1 MTTSSGSEQPSCP
14 QRGALETVF
23 GVRAGA
29 SHPRLPVGLAVLGLL
44 SNASVGPP
52 GLLPAVGT
60 GPWQTSLGLRRPV
73 SDQGA
78 SQTGRHDPGQR
89 AFDDPAAGSR
99 TNPEVSFGR
108 LTVLIVRFRWR
119 LAQVAWQGRTGSLSH
134 VCRSASGLVGHEA
147 DVSASLM
154 PLSVENAKRT
164 VSTNLHLPGAG
175 PHPHVSEPVLAT
187 VARAL
192 GLADTERDYLFAL
205 AGLALSACSV
215 AARPARSAPV
225 PVHRIP
231 KPPPDRW
238 LLHHYGSPDTLITRP
253 RRRGRRR
260 AP

>member
-1 MTTSSGSEQPSCP
+1 MPSEASPEAIP
-14 QRGALETVF
+14 T
-23 GVRAGA
+23 AGQA
-29 SHPRLPVGLAVLGLL
+29 TAAIAVW
-44 SNASVGPP
+44 
-52 GLLPAVGT
+52 AVV
-60 GPWQTSLGLRRPV
+60 SLRRTLAGGTAGH
-73 SDQGA
+73 QGDRGPGDERPRVLDKPLVVA
-78 SQTGRHDPGQR
+78 GMPTGVHDPGQR

-187 VARAL
+187 AARAL

-231 KPPPDRW
+231 QPPPDRW
-238 LLHHYGSPDTLITRP
+238 LLHHYGSPDTLITRA